1 MMLPVPEP
9 IQKRNAVSGAMRVIC
24 FGRFSMIRAAI
35 ATIQSMPPAACMR
48 AAVVTTARM
57 IATAA
62 AGGSPGASPKM
73 KTSTNVPRPPQSPTP
88 TPPARVPMTMA
99 PTTTRAS
106 RTKLTLMASP
116 SVRWGAV
123 HDVEHCVSSAEAT
136 GAYASRR
143 FACASVIFGPRVSAA
158 S

>member
-9 IQKRNAVSGAMRVIC
+9 MQKRNAVSGAIKVIC
-24 FGRFSMIRAAI
+24 LGRFSMIRAAI
-35 ATIQSMPPAACMR
+35 ATIQSIPPAACMR

-116 SVRWGAV
+116 SVRWWGG
-123 HDVEHCVSSAEAT
+123 S
-136 GAYASRR
+136 
-143 FACASVIFGPRVSAA
+143 
-158 S
+158 